1 MKRTIYS
8 ILVFILFAFPTTA
21 LADVAPPYFPPGSNP
36 QPGAETTQVRMVA
49 ETVLIQVQKDIK
61 PESLGSARI
70 TADFTM
76 HNLGAVDENMAVRF
90 PISAENGRGEYP
102 EIGDI
107 AVTVN
112 GKQILYRRVTY
123 PDTRYQD
130 KEIPWT
136 EFEVKFPSGI
146 DTAIQVSYTLRGTG
160 YPPYTAFYYILE
172 TGAGWIDTIGSADII
187 LRLPYPVSPQNVV
200 LDNEIGWA
208 TTTRGATFLGN
219 EARWHFENFEP
230 GADSPVQ
237 NMEFAL
243 VSPVA
248 WNAVLTEREQVSR
261 NTNDGEAWGRLG
273 RAYKQIFL
281 MGKGYRTD
289 PGGEELY
296 RLSIE
301 AYEKC
306 LSIKPDDA
314 QWHAGFA
321 DLLVSRSYWDA
332 WGKGPSADTFRGL
345 NEIHTALE
353 LAPDDPKV
361 QEIATNI
368 RYMFPDGVLETANGY
383 DFPWLTQTPTSIPP
397 TPTIKPAFD
406 PEAVSGIYKSAL
418 ITFSNNKKAQ
428 LTATLNPDHSARL
441 ETSYKNDSPMTSTAS
456 WMDNG
461 DGTLILTVT
470 DPIRGEIRF
479 VFKVDQDRLRAV
491 EYPAIY
497 GDAVIEMVKLVSASS
512 LSAATNTPML
522 AALNTPEPTVTLGA
536 SSPSPSSPPS
546 PKTPICGSAALIPM
560 VGIILGIRCRTLR
573 LRH

>member
-1 MKRTIYS
+1 MKRIIFS
-8 ILVFILFAFPTTA
+8 FLVFILFAFPTMV
-21 LADVAPPYFPPGSNP
+21 LADVAPPYFPPGFNP
-36 QPGAETTQVRMVA
+36 QPDAESTQVRMVA

-61 PESLGSARI
+61 AESLGSARI

-76 HNLGAVDENMAVRF
+76 SNLGAADENMAVRF
-90 PISAENGRGEYP
+90 PISAGNGRGEYP
-102 EIGDI
+102 EIADI
-107 AVTVN
+107 AIKVN
-112 GKQILYRRVTY
+112 GKQIVIRRATY

-130 KEIPWT
+130 EEIPWA
-136 EFEVKFPSGI
+136 EFDVKFPAGI

-172 TGAGWIDTIGSADII
+172 TGAGWKDTIGSADII
-187 LRLPYPVSPQNVV
+187 LRLPYPASPQNVV

-208 TTTRGATFLGN
+208 TTTGGATFQGN
-219 EARWHFENFEP
+219 EVRWHFENFEP
-230 GADSPVQ
+230 GPDSPVQ

-243 VSPVA
+243 VSPAA
-248 WNAVLTEREQVSR
+248 WNTVLSEREQVSR
-261 NTNDGEAWGRLG
+261 NPNDSEAWGRLG

-289 PGGEELY
+289 PGGEDLY

-332 WGKGPSADTFRGL
+332 WGQGPNADAFRGL

-361 QEIATNI
+361 QEIATNMH
-368 RYMFPDGVLETANGY
+368 YMFPDGVLETANGY
-383 DFPWLTQTPTSIPP
+383 DFPWLTQTPTTIPP
-397 TPTIKPAFD
+397 TPTIKPVLD

-418 ITFSNNKKAQ
+418 MFFSNNKKAQ
-428 LTATLNPDHSARL
+428 LTATLNPDRSASL
-441 ETSYKNDSPMTSTAS
+441 ETRVEDDLPVTSSGS

-461 DGTLILTVT
+461 DGTLTLTVT
-470 DPIRGEIRF
+470 DLIRGEIKF

-491 EYPAIY
+491 EYSGIY
-497 GDAVIEMVKLVSASS
+497 GDAGIEIVKLVSASPVP
-512 LSAATNTPML
+512 APTNTLEPP
-522 AALNTPEPTVTLGA
+522 AALGA
-536 SSPSPSSPPS
+536 PSPSPSPSPSSS
-546 PKTPICGSAALIPM
+546 PRPKPPICGSAALIPM
-560 VGIILGIRCRTLR
+560 VGVILGIGCRTYR